1 MTVCVAAMC
10 NQHTIIAASDRML
23 TAGDVQFEPQQSKI
37 VTLSS
42 SIAALTAGDA
52 GMQAEIFHQVRR
64 DVTARIE
71 ADPEHW
77 LMVREVADLY
87 SQYCAQVRLRRAES
101 AILAPLGLTAETYLS
116 RQQQLAA
123 ALVQQIATELINFS
137 APSVAAII
145 TGIDPSG
152 AHIYVA
158 DNATITCHDTV
169 GFAAVGAGYWHADSQ
184 FMFAG
189 HTRARPMPE
198 TLLLTYSAKKR
209 AEVAPGVGSGTDM
222 FMVGP
227 SLGSYFPVGEHVLD
241 ELEAIYQATQQT
253 IRSAEQDA
261 ELMVNAYVEELTA
274 ASTPKE
280 QSAATEDDGREAPV
294 DEEDVGA
301 AATDDGAAPDG
312 NEPHSET

>member
-1 MTVCVAAMC
+1 MTVCVAAIC

-42 SIAALTAGDA
+42 SIAALSAGDS
-52 GMQAEIFHQVRR
+52 GMQAEIFQLVRH
-64 DVTARIE
+64 DVARRIE
-71 ADPEHW
+71 ADPENW
-77 LMVREVADLY
+77 WTVREVAELY
-87 SQYCAQVRLRRAES
+87 SRHCSYVRLRRAES
-101 AILAPLGLTAETYLS
+101 AILAPLGLTADSYLS
-116 RQQQLAA
+116 RQQQLSPT
-123 ALVQQIATELINFS
+123 LVQQIATELINFA
-137 APSVAAII
+137 APNVAAII
-145 TGIDPSG
+145 AGVDPSG

-158 DNATITCHDTV
+158 ENATITCHDTV

-209 AEVAPGVGSGTDM
+209 AEVAPGVGAGTDM

-227 SLGSYFPVGEHVLD
+227 TLGSYLPIGEHVLD
-241 ELEAIYQATQQT
+241 ELEAIYQTTQEA

-261 ELMVNAYVEELTA
+261 ESMVNAYVEELTA
-274 ASTPKE
+274 ASTPKD
-280 QSAATEDDGREAPV
+280 QVAATEDDGREASA
-294 DEEDVGA
+294 DEEDPGPTA
-301 AATDDGAAPDG
+301 SDDQPTSDRNG
-312 NEPHSET
+312 S